1 MYKTDILVIGTGLA
15 GAIAAIIAAD
25 NNQKVTIITKTD
37 DIISGSTA
45 MAQGGIIYRGIND
58 SKEKLLNDI
67 MFAGAGHCWQP
78 AVSQLVDLGTKLV
91 DELLINRFGINFD
104 IVESN
109 RHIIQSARH
118 CEQSVAIPEYKE
130 IATPSARNDGS
141 TVSVFASETKQTTNE
156 GIATH
161 MARNDEKLN
170 NNLHLTSEGAHSVR
184 RIIHSKD
191 LTGLTI
197 QKAVINEL
205 QKNPNIEIRTN
216 NIVVD
221 LLTLSHHSKNS
232 LDIYKHPACFGA
244 IVFDSK
250 TDKTEPIFAKKTILA
265 TGGLGQIFLHTTNPP
280 EATGDGIALASR
292 AGVRCFNLEYIQFHP
307 TAFYNEHHNRFLIS
321 EALRGEGGILI
332 DKNGNEFMSRFHSQG
347 NLAPRDVVA
356 RSIQNIMLETSAA
369 CVYLDVSFKGENW
382 LRDRFPTIFNHCLKA
397 GINIGKE
404 PIPVVPAAH
413 YSCGGIGVNLN
424 GRTSLQRLYAVGEI
438 SCTGVHGANRLAS
451 SSLLEALVWGY
462 TAGIDVSIPKDYDE
476 YFPEIYDWV
485 SETEPMDAALLA
497 QDWTSIKNT
506 MWNYVGLIRT
516 KQRLHRAKKML
527 RELQLEIEQFYKKAK
542 LSREIIEL
550 RNGIETAIAVTNAT
564 LEAPVSRGTHY
575 VAE

>member
-1 MYKTDILVIGTGLA
+1 MLKTDILVIGTGLA
-15 GAIAAIIAAD
+15 GAISAIIAAD

-37 DIISGSTA
+37 TLISGSTA
-45 MAQGGIIYRGIND
+45 NAQGGIIYRGIND
-58 SKEKLLNDI
+58 SKEKLVSDI

-78 AVSQLVDLGTKLV
+78 AVMQLADWGSKLV
-91 DELLINRFGINFD
+91 DELLINRFKINFD
-104 IVESN
+104 S
-109 RHIIQSARH
+109 QSAAFDKH
-118 CEQSVAIPEYKE
+118 
-130 IATPSARNDGS
+130 
-141 TVSVFASETKQTTNE
+141 TNSNS
-156 GIATH
+156 GI
-161 MARNDEKLN
+161 DENFN

-244 IVFDSK
+244 IIFDSK
-250 TDKTEPIFAKKTILA
+250 TNKTEPIFAKKTILA

-307 TAFYNEHHNRFLIS
+307 TAFYSEHQDRFLIS
-321 EALRGEGGILI
+321 EALRGEGGVLI

-356 RSIQNIMLETSAA
+356 RSIQNIMLETSAV
-369 CVYLDVSFKGENW
+369 CVYLDISFKGEDW
-382 LRDRFPTIFNHCLKA
+382 LKDRFPTIFNHCLDA

-413 YSCGGIGVNLN
+413 YSCGGVGVNLN

-438 SCTGVHGANRLAS
+438 ACTGVHGANRLAS
-451 SSLLEALVWGY
+451 SALLEALVWGY
-462 TAGIDVSIPKDYDE
+462 KAGIDVSIPKDYDE

-485 SETEPMDAALLA
+485 SETETMDAALLA

-564 LEAPVSRGTHY
+564 IESPVSRGTHY
-575 VAE
+575 ISK